1 MPEVVE
7 EKPRQALG
15 QALCRYPAVAR
26 TKRVRLRS
34 QVPA

>member
-7 EKPRQALG
+7 ETLRQALG
-15 QALCRYPAVAR
+15 QALCRYPAVGR
-26 TKRVRLRS
+26 TERVRLRS